1 MTPHAPRVLCY
12 SHDTFGLGH
21 IRRTVSICEAL
32 TSNLPGAAAL
42 VLTGSSSMQ
51 ALRTAPGIDFVKLPS
66 VTKVADERYESKFL
80 DMHVESIRAMREEI
94 ILSTA
99 SAFHPTTLIVDNV
112 PLGMMG
118 ELRRTL
124 EHLRRQWP
132 RPHVILTMR
141 DIVDEPGKVIEAWKR
156 QGVHDALDR
165 YYDDILVYGMPEV
178 FDFVREY
185 DLPARVA
192 DKVQYAGYIERG
204 IDVAAAAEVRRRL
217 APHGHRLILV
227 TVGGGG
233 DGARLVET
241 YLRGVVSTRP
251 GTQHH
256 LVVLGP
262 DMPDTDRQ
270 AVRQRYGVRR
280 DVTLLDYCDHLTS
293 CMAAADVVVAMGGYN
308 TMCEILALRKPAVI
322 VPRVAPRLEQWI
334 RCSRMADLGLVRV
347 VHPDDLTPS
356 ALWSAIHEALDG
368 RAFQP
373 LPLRFSGLHVVSD
386 LVRSSHAM
394 RTAIG
399 A

>member
-1 MTPHAPRVLCY
+1 
-12 SHDTFGLGH
+12 
-21 IRRTVSICEAL
+21 
-32 TSNLPGAAAL
+32 
-42 VLTGSSSMQ
+42 
-51 ALRTAPGIDFVKLPS
+51 
-66 VTKVADERYESKFL
+66 
-80 DMHVESIRAMREEI
+80 MREEI

-156 QGVHDALDR
+156 QGVARGARPLL
-165 YYDDILVYGMPEV
+165 DDILVYGMPEV

-233 DGARLVET
+233 DGARLVEEP
-241 YLRGVVSTRP
+241 YLRGVASTRP

-256 LVVLGP
+256 LVVLEP
-262 DMPDTDRQ
+262 T
-270 AVRQRYGVRR
+270 
-280 DVTLLDYCDHLTS
+280 C
-293 CMAAADVVVAMGGYN
+293 
-308 TMCEILALRKPAVI
+308 
-322 VPRVAPRLEQWI
+322 PR
-334 RCSRMADLGLVRV
+334 
-347 VHPDDLTPS
+347 PS
-356 ALWSAIHEALDG
+356 ARPCANA
-368 RAFQP
+368 
-373 LPLRFSGLHVVSD
+373 
-386 LVRSSHAM
+386 
-394 RTAIG
+394 TAC
-399 A
+399 AAT

>member
-1 MTPHAPRVLCY
+1 MTFTAPRVLCY
-12 SHDTFGLGH
+12 SHDTYGLGH
-21 IRRTVSICEAL
+21 IRRTLSICEAL
-32 TSNLPGAAAL
+32 TDNIPGAAAL
-42 VLTGSSSMQ
+42 VITGSSSMQ
-51 ALRTAPGIDFVKLPS
+51 TLRTSRGIDFVKLPS
-66 VTKVADERYESKFL
+66 VTKVADERYEAKFL
-80 DMHVESIRAMREEI
+80 DMHVESVRAMREQI

-132 RPHVILTMR
+132 RPHIILTMR
-141 DIVDEPGKVIEAWKR
+141 DIIDEPARVIPTWR
-156 QGVHDALDR
+156 RLGVHDALER

-185 DLPARVA
+185 ELPASVA

-217 APHGHRLILV
+217 APHGHRLVLV

-233 DGARLVET
+233 DGTRLVET
-241 YLRGVVSTRP
+241 YLRGVASTRP
-251 GTQHH
+251 GPRHH

-262 DMPDTDRQ
+262 DMPEADRQ
-270 AVRQRYGVRR
+270 ALRARHGIRR

-322 VPRVAPRLEQWI
+322 VPRVVPRLEQWI
-334 RCSRMADLGLVRV
+334 RCSRMANLGLVQV
-347 VHPDDLTPS
+347 VHPDDLTPT
-356 ALWSAIHEALDG
+356 ALWNAMDTALLARG
-368 RAFQP
+368 AQQV
-373 LPLRFSGLHVVSD
+373 PLRFSGLNVVSD
-386 LVRSSHAM
+386 LVRASHAT
-394 RTAIG
+394 RAAIG